1 MTRSEWSL
9 KIVSPSK
16 IQTHMQQQQFPSFS
30 APVQSSRPMIPAG
43 AHYGRIISII
53 HLGNVV
59 DYQGNRRDKIK
70 LTFETEVMHEF
81 QDGVKPLVL
90 SVEMSRSFGELSG
103 LRKVWLAAFPSTPLE
118 AFNQEPNIFQ
128 LLGQVVQ
135 ITVIHKPN
143 KKGTMNE
150 SIQSYSSLMPGS
162 QAPQQF
168 NPPTMFAWIP
178 DVNAMA
184 YFRESL
190 GRLDNWTKSVILE
203 SSEFSHFLHNGIL
216 PQDMAEMIR
225 NGAQEY
231 HNKKSGNQAQP
242 PAQVAQPQQQWAP
255 PVQQPTYQQPV
266 AQPQQQW
273 APPAQQ
279 QQPAYQ
285 QQPQQPQQWGAQQ
298 QPQQP
303 MAPPAQQMAPPV
315 GHPPQQQWAP
325 PAQNQAQAPQPVYQP
340 QPQQMAPPAQ
350 APTFDATPI
359 DDLPF

>member
-1 MTRSEWSL
+1 
-9 KIVSPSK
+9 
-16 IQTHMQQQQFPSFS
+16 MQQQQFPSFS
-30 APVQSSRPMIPAG
+30 APVSSSRPMIPAG

-70 LTFETEVMHEF
+70 LTFETEVTHEF
-81 QDGVKPLVL
+81 QDGVKPLVI

-128 LLGQVVQ
+128 LLGQVVGLT
-135 ITVIHKPN
+135 IIHKPN

-190 GRLDNWTKSVILE
+190 GRIDNWTKSVILE
-203 SSEFSHFLHNGIL
+203 SSEFSHFLHNGLL

-231 HNKKSGNQAQP
+231 HNKKAGNQAQP
-242 PAQVAQPQQQWAP
+242 PAQQAPQQQWGAPAQQQPQQWAPPATGQQPQQWAPQQQVPAQPAYQQAPPAAQPQQYAQPAQQAAP
-255 PVQQPTYQQPV
+255 PVQQPGQY
-266 AQPQQQW
+266 PQTQ
-273 APPAQQ
+273 
-279 QQPAYQ
+279 
-285 QQPQQPQQWGAQQ
+285 
-298 QPQQP
+298 
-303 MAPPAQQMAPPV
+303 
-315 GHPPQQQWAP
+315 
-325 PAQNQAQAPQPVYQP
+325 QAP
-340 QPQQMAPPAQ
+340 
-350 APTFDATPI
+350 APTFNVAPVDDI
-359 DDLPF
+359 DEVPY